1 MKLTHA
7 SLETGFGGFDLAA
20 EQEGYENV
28 FQCEIDPFCQTIL
41 KYHFPNADQYGDIRK
56 FNATKYHGKINVLTA
71 GFPCQPFSVAGT
83 QKGVDDER
91 FIWPENFRIIRQ
103 CKPDWL
109 ILENVAGIFG
119 VSEPT
124 SIAQVEN
131 EATFLFHQEKE
142 QETIHERVIKRIID
156 DLHQAGYILPTDTKG
171 TPIIF
176 VIPACAVNAP
186 HRRDR
191 MFIVANA
198 NNDRKGKARNST
210 TNERCQ
216 PSAIYPTR
224 QRRQWQTLLDSRL
237 CNLQRNTTN
246 TNQIGCNGWSSTFRR
261 ERDDKSRCRIFGK
274 PKRLCKCPITPNT
287 NRRFSKQPKRKIQ
300 TRWQAFING
309 REWITPNTECKR
321 RREIYDKME
330 SEQPKRFGIN
340 SNNKSDVSNSKS
352 KRFSAK
358 YAAKWNA
365 KKGWKTPN
373 RQFEQSTDYDGRTL
387 HTTSWKNFPTE
398 PPLCGGDDGLP
409 SELDNITFPKWR
421 AESIKGYGN
430 AVVVPLVRV
439 LLKTIKQV
447 YQHEKPFSK

>member
-210 TNERCQ
+210 
-216 PSAIYPTR
+216 
-224 QRRQWQTLLDSRL
+224 
-237 CNLQRNTTN
+237 N

-309 REWITPNTECKR
+309 REWITPNT
-321 RREIYDKME
+321 
-330 SEQPKRFGIN
+330 
-340 SNNKSDVSNSKS
+340 
-352 KRFSAK
+352 
-358 YAAKWNA
+358 
-365 KKGWKTPN
+365 
-373 RQFEQSTDYDGRTL
+373 
-387 HTTSWKNFPTE
+387 TSWKNFPTE